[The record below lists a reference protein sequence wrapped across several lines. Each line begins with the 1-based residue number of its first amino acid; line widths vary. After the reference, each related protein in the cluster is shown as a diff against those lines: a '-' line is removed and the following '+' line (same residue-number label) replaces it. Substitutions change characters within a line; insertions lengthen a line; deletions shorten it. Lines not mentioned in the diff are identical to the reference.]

1 MSLTLGE
8 ANEVNMTATK
18 TLKTQAGDVPLESFV
33 TASPSTALEL
43 LLKPDSYYQ
52 VVKLLPVSV
61 REEIG
66 ALLAN
71 LGNTINREVT
81 PPAVRIDISENELGF
96 IGETWL
102 QGAPLKSFQCERT
115 RLPTMFGMLVAALID
130 EAAEVGDAA
139 EDERRAKIYAGWGAA
154 FGPVV
159 IHAKTRAAELRNELP
174 GQSGP
179 TFEEPDARCDQSE
192 DSCR

>member
-1 MSLTLGE
+1 
-8 ANEVNMTATK
+8 MTATK
-18 TLKTQAGDVPLESFV
+18 TLKTKAGDVPLESFV
-33 TASPSTALEL
+33 TASPAMALGL
-43 LLKPDSYYQ
+43 LLKPDSYCQ

-115 RLPTMFGMLVAALID
+115 RLPTMFGMLVSALID
-130 EAAEVGDAA
+130 EAADVGEGD
-139 EDERRAKIYAGWGAA
+139 DPERQAKIYAGWAA
-154 FGPVV
+154 AMGPVGMN
-159 IHAKTRAAELRNELP
+159 AQTKAALLRNELP
-174 GQSGP
+174 AVSGP
-179 TFEEPDARCDQSE
+179 VVPDARCDQSE

>member
-1 MSLTLGE
+1 
-8 ANEVNMTATK
+8 MTATK
-18 TLKTQAGDVPLESFV
+18 TLKTKAGDVPLESFV
-33 TASPSTALEL
+33 TATPALALEL
-43 LLKPDSYYQ
+43 LLSPTALDS
-52 VVKLLPVSV
+52 VFTLDEEV
-61 REEIG
+61 RKEIG
-66 ALLAN
+66 GLLAN

-130 EAAEVGDAA
+130 EAAEVGDVSG
-139 EDERRAKIYAGWGAA
+139 DERRAKIYAGWAAA
-154 FGPVV
+154 FGPVI
-159 IHAKTRAAELRNELP
+159 IHAKTRAAELRGELP

-192 DSCR
+192 DSRR